1 MPQTKESQK
10 ITTSKILLHMSKD
23 PAFLFYSSDFL
34 TGTLLM
40 SMEQKGKFI
49 TLLCI
54 QHQKGHMSERDMLQI
69 CGTYDEDIFDKF
81 QKDSDGN
88 FFNERLKE
96 EIDKR
101 KAYSESRRNN
111 RMKKED
117 MNNIC
122 LSYDVHMENENEIE
136 NIIKDKKVS
145 RFEKPTLFELKTY
158 MTEIGMA
165 DVSEKWFDY
174 YESNGW
180 LVGKNKMKNWKA
192 AVRTWKNNN
201 LSNNVTTPQ
210 VINRKVFNLQEY
222 DERT

>member
-1 MPQTKESQK
+1 
-10 ITTSKILLHMSKD
+10 MSKD

-81 QKDSDGN
+81 QKDSDGK

-101 KAYSESRRNN
+101 KSYSESRRNN
-111 RMKKED
+111 RKKKED
-117 MNNIC
+117 VNNIC

-136 NIIKDKKVS
+136 NKIIEKKVS
-145 RFEKPTLFELKTY
+145 RFEKPTLSELKTY
-158 MTEIGMA
+158 MLEIGMA

-180 LVGKNKMKNWKA
+180 LVGKNKMKNWRA

-210 VINRKVFNLQEY
+210 VINRKVFNLREY

>member
-1 MPQTKESQK
+1 
-10 ITTSKILLHMSKD
+10 MSKD

-49 TLLCI
+49 TVLCL
-54 QHQKGHMSERDMLQI
+54 QHQKGHLSEKDMLQI
-69 CGTYDEDIFDKF
+69 CGTYDEDIFSKF
-81 QKDSDGN
+81 QKDSEGK
-88 FFNERLKE
+88 FFNVRLE
-96 EIDKR
+96 QEVDKR
-101 KAYSESRRNN
+101 KSYSESRRNN
-111 RMKKED
+111 RKKKED
-117 MNNIC
+117 VINI
-122 LSYDVHMENENEIE
+122 SDTYVQHMENENENE
-136 NIIKDKKVS
+136 NTIKEKKVVQ
-145 RFEKPTLFELKTY
+145 FKKPSIEEIKTY

-210 VINRKVFNLQEY
+210 IIHRKVFNLQEY

>member
-1 MPQTKESQK
+1 
-10 ITTSKILLHMSKD
+10 MSKD

-136 NIIKDKKVS
+136 NIIENKKVV
-145 RFEKPTLFELKTY
+145 RFEKPTLLELKTY
-158 MTEIGMA
+158 MTEIGMT

-210 VINRKVFNLQEY
+210 VINRKVFNLREY